1 MVRGREREGG
11 EEGRQRA
18 EPAPA
23 LLGALSQSGVGH
35 RVMFGL
41 SIHPIWTRTLVRR
54 WLHQEVLLWPFLK
67 LLALGT
73 VVALFCE
80 LGIYYAVI
88 LRCDWPPLRGSS
100 APVLK
105 ALFLADTHLL
115 GALRGHWFDKLRRE
129 WQMERAFQTASWL
142 FQPDVVFVLGDL
154 FDEGKWS
161 SPEDFRDDVKR
172 FQMMFRHSS
181 STELF
186 VVVGNHDIGFHH
198 EMDWYKLQRFEGVFN
213 FTSAKV
219 VTRKGINFVLVNSI
233 ALQGDGCSICS
244 KVEND
249 LQQLSLALNCSRQ
262 LDPSHS
268 SENCKGKEIFPPSA
282 PILLQHY
289 PLYRVSDE
297 ECTGEDSASP
307 EEKQLL
313 FREKY
318 DTLSLEASKKASITA
333 TDFTLAKC
341 FMPRES
347 TVITIYLAAGVLAI
361 NLLLFHFRFW
371 QWLMHYL
378 IDKHKST

>member
-115 GALRGHWFDKLRRE
+115 GALRGHWFDKLRR
-129 WQMERAFQTASWL
+129 
-142 FQPDVVFVLGDL
+142 
-154 FDEGKWS
+154 
-161 SPEDFRDDVKR
+161 
-172 FQMMFRHSS
+172 
-181 STELF
+181 
-186 VVVGNHDIGFHH
+186 
-198 EMDWYKLQRFEGVFN
+198 MDWYKLQRFEGVFN

-318 DTLSLEASKKASITA
+318 DTLSLEASKKLLWWFCPRLILSGHTHSSCTVLHNGQLPEISVPSFNWRNRNNPSFLLASITA